1 LNQFRAEDAEILI
14 VVPAKRE
21 KTAKYASTLGFNGF
35 VVPDNEKKIYRRY
48 GLDTSFMGAMQKSEM
63 FIVDENGELVFAQGH
78 GSPLRLPEVT
88 EVLDVVKT
96 LNLERTTKN
105 DEHLPNK

>member
-1 LNQFRAEDAEILI
+1 
-14 VVPAKRE
+14 
-21 KTAKYASTLGFNGF
+21 
-35 VVPDNEKKIYRRY
+35 
-48 GLDTSFMGAMQKSEM
+48 MGAMQKSEV
-63 FIVDENGELVFAQGH
+63 FIVDENSEVVFAQGH